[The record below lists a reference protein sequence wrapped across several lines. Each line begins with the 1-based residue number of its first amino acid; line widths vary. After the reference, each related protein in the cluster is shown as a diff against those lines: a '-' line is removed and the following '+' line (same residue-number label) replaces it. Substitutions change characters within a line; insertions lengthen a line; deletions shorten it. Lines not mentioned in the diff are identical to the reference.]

1 MAELIVASRPKTDP
15 SMLWPSVAIQ
25 VGEEFLR
32 AGPRGTEWWF
42 DNPFQL
48 SYVLAEPTPDPHHE
62 HIRKQVARLAAVEP
76 GWLDGAGDRCDQQ
89 GLKRLEAQLIRYY
102 PRTAPE
108 LLLSPTEDG
117 DAFAE
122 WWLGDHIP
130 SLEIFLDGSPA
141 VVARFRYRN
150 ANQHRA
156 RTGSERPT
164 GLGVDSKPA
173 AVLPAISPATLLLRQ
188 VNPTFCPRRNA
199 PVTGVL
205 GNQGARV
212 RALRG

>member
-25 VGEEFLR
+25 VGEELLR

-89 GLKRLEAQLIRYY
+89 GLKRLETQLIRYY

-141 VVARFRYRN
+141 VWHDFDTGTRTSIERELDLNDRQAWEWIVSQLQSYR
-150 ANQHRA
+150 
-156 RTGSERPT
+156 P
-164 GLGVDSKPA
+164 
-173 AVLPAISPATLLLRQ
+173 
-188 VNPTFCPRRNA
+188 
-199 PVTGVL
+199 
-205 GNQGARV
+205 
-212 RALRG
+212 